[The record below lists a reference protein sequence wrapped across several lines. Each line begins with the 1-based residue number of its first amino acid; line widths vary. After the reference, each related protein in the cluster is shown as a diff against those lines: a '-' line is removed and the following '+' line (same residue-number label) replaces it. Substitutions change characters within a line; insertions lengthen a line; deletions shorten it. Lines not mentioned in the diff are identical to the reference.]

1 MSSGVSEIYQRGTKK
16 KKLFSLDSLF
26 IVFVLCKLEDIKL
39 QLEEV
44 VVALEGFLV
53 GFNYVGK

>member
-1 MSSGVSEIYQRGTKK
+1 MSSGVSEIYRRGTK

-53 GFNYVGK
+53 GFDYVGK

>member
-1 MSSGVSEIYQRGTKK
+1 MSEIYQRGTK

-39 QLEEV
+39 QFEV
-44 VVALEGFLV
+44 VVIALEGFLV
-53 GFNYVGK
+53 GFDYVGK